1 MTTNQVSLNG
11 DKKEASFV
19 AELKTKPIEELR
31 RFMSSPWASSILSP
45 EEIED
50 IYQSLRQKEVAS
62 QDETEENFVEIG
74 RD

>member
-1 MTTNQVSLNG
+1 MTTNQVPLNG

-19 AELKTKPIEELR
+19 VELKTKPIEELR
-31 RFMSSPWASSILSP
+31 RFMSGPWTASILSP

-62 QDETEENFVEIG
+62 KEETEENFIEIG
-74 RD
+74 MD